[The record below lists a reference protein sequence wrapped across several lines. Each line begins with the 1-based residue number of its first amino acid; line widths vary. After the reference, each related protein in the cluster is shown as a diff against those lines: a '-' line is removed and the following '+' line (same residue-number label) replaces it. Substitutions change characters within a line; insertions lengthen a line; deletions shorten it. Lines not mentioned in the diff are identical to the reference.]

1 MNKRIFIIIIS
12 ILLSSSVFAKTSI
25 DQAITNAAVDIAD
38 KSSAKT
44 ILMIDDFESPTPAMT
59 LYIREQLADTIFAE
73 DGLIQI
79 VTREHMDK
87 IEKELKFQNSGV
99 VSEKTILSVAERLGA
114 RFVVFGK
121 LEEFNSGF
129 ILRVRMLDVKTGAYL
144 FRKTYEFGYSQKT
157 AQLLGNAS
165 TYKKVA
171 IGGIGEI
178 NKNSIAFVAP
188 AAGVTFDVGAIPWI
202 MDREDAVY
210 WVDTSG
216 MIFFDQGDER
226 NAGAAAFAEYLLKD
240 DVCSEFLESVGGL
253 SPYRTVY
260 ESQAYRKNRR
270 GFDEITMAASDEIQ
284 RADFVLMSDA
294 KRRELDELLLYII
307 DKRVT
312 AEDAVRIFAGS

>member
-1 MNKRIFIIIIS
+1 MNKRIFIIIIT
-12 ILLSSSVFAKTSI
+12 ILLSSSVFAKTNI

-38 KSSAKT
+38 KCNAKS

-178 NKNSIAFVAP
+178 NKNSIEFVAP
-188 AAGVTFDVGAIPWI
+188 AAGVAFDFSLWRKFSVGAKILLSYDYHEKQNQIFTIETLGTLRYYIVSFSGEPVSGI
-202 MDREDAVY
+202 YLEAQGGISSLI
-210 WVDTSG
+210 VDSKLKTV
-216 MIFFDQGDER
+216 F
-226 NAGAAAFAEYLLKD
+226 NAGGAAGYRFTLGSFYIEPELRFGYPYMCGA
-240 DVCSEFLESVGGL
+240 GL
-253 SPYRTVY
+253 
-260 ESQAYRKNRR
+260 
-270 GFDEITMAASDEIQ
+270 AAGM
-284 RADFVLMSDA
+284 RF
-294 KRRELDELLLYII
+294 
-307 DKRVT
+307 
-312 AEDAVRIFAGS
+312 

>member
-1 MNKRIFIIIIS
+1 MNKRIFIIIIT

-38 KSSAKT
+38 KCNAKS

-121 LEEFNSGF
+121 LEELNSGF

-178 NKNSIAFVAP
+178 NKNSIEFVAP
-188 AAGVTFDVGAIPWI
+188 AAGVTFDFSLWRKFSVGAKILLSYDYHEKQNQIFTIETLGTLRYYIVSFSGEPVSGI
-202 MDREDAVY
+202 YLEAQGGISSLI
-210 WVDTSG
+210 VDSKLKTV
-216 MIFFDQGDER
+216 F
-226 NAGAAAFAEYLLKD
+226 NAGGAAGYRFTFGSFYIEPELRFGYPYMCVA
-240 DVCSEFLESVGGL
+240 GL
-253 SPYRTVY
+253 
-260 ESQAYRKNRR
+260 
-270 GFDEITMAASDEIQ
+270 AAGM
-284 RADFVLMSDA
+284 RF
-294 KRRELDELLLYII
+294 
-307 DKRVT
+307 
-312 AEDAVRIFAGS
+312 

>member
-1 MNKRIFIIIIS
+1 MYKRIFIIIIT

-38 KSSAKT
+38 KCNAKS

-59 LYIREQLADTIFAE
+59 LYIREQLADTICAE

-114 RFVVFGK
+114 RFAIFGK
-121 LEEFNSGF
+121 LEEFNRGF

-165 TYKKVA
+165 SYKKVA
-171 IGGIGEI
+171 VGGIGEI
-178 NKNSIAFVAP
+178 NKNSIEFIAP
-188 AAGVTFDVGAIPWI
+188 AAGLSFDFSLWRKFSVGAKVLLSYDYHEKQNQILTIETLGTLRYYIVSFSGEPVSGI
-202 MDREDAVY
+202 YLEAQAGASSLL
-210 WVDTSG
+210 VDSKLKTV
-216 MIFFDQGDER
+216 F
-226 NAGAAAFAEYLLKD
+226 NAGVASGYRFTLGSFYVEPEIRFGYPYMCGAGLAAGMRF
-240 DVCSEFLESVGGL
+240 
-253 SPYRTVY
+253 
-260 ESQAYRKNRR
+260 
-270 GFDEITMAASDEIQ
+270 
-284 RADFVLMSDA
+284 
-294 KRRELDELLLYII
+294 
-307 DKRVT
+307 
-312 AEDAVRIFAGS
+312 

>member
-38 KSSAKT
+38 KCNAKS

-171 IGGIGEI
+171 IGCIGEI
-178 NKNSIAFVAP
+178 NKNSIEFVAP
-188 AAGVTFDVGAIPWI
+188 ATGVTFDFSLWRKFSVGAKILLSYDYHEKQNQI
-202 MDREDAVY
+202 FTIETLGTLRYYIVSF
-210 WVDTSG
+210 SG
-216 MIFFDQGDER
+216 EPVSGIYLEAQGGISSLIIDSKLKTVF
-226 NAGAAAFAEYLLKD
+226 NAGGAAGYRFTLGSFYIEPELRFGYPYMCGA
-240 DVCSEFLESVGGL
+240 GL
-253 SPYRTVY
+253 
-260 ESQAYRKNRR
+260 
-270 GFDEITMAASDEIQ
+270 AAGM
-284 RADFVLMSDA
+284 RF
-294 KRRELDELLLYII
+294 
-307 DKRVT
+307 
-312 AEDAVRIFAGS
+312 

>member
-188 AAGVTFDVGAIPWI
+188 AAGVTFDFSLWRKFSVGAKIILSYDYHEKQNQIFTIETLGTLRYYIVSFSGEPVSGI
-202 MDREDAVY
+202 YLEAQGGISSLI
-210 WVDTSG
+210 VDSKLKTV
-216 MIFFDQGDER
+216 F
-226 NAGAAAFAEYLLKD
+226 NAGGAAGYRFRLGSFYIEPELRFGYPYMCGA
-240 DVCSEFLESVGGL
+240 GL
-253 SPYRTVY
+253 
-260 ESQAYRKNRR
+260 
-270 GFDEITMAASDEIQ
+270 AAGM
-284 RADFVLMSDA
+284 RF
-294 KRRELDELLLYII
+294 
-307 DKRVT
+307 
-312 AEDAVRIFAGS
+312 

>member
-1 MNKRIFIIIIS
+1 MYKRIFIIIIT

-25 DQAITNAAVDIAD
+25 DQAITNAAVDITD
-38 KSSAKT
+38 KCNAKS

-99 VSEKTILSVAERLGA
+99 VNEKTILSVAERLGA
-114 RFVVFGK
+114 RFAIFGK

-165 TYKKVA
+165 SYKKVA
-171 IGGIGEI
+171 VGGIGEI
-178 NKNSIAFVAP
+178 NKNSIEFVAP
-188 AAGVTFDVGAIPWI
+188 AAGLSFDFSLWRKFSIGAKVLLSYDYHEKQNQILTIETLGTLRYYIVSFSGEPI
-202 MDREDAVY
+202 SGIYLEAQAGASSLL
-210 WVDTSG
+210 VDSKLKTV
-216 MIFFDQGDER
+216 F
-226 NAGAAAFAEYLLKD
+226 NAGGAAGYRFTLGSFYVEPEIRFGYPYMCGA
-240 DVCSEFLESVGGL
+240 GL
-253 SPYRTVY
+253 
-260 ESQAYRKNRR
+260 
-270 GFDEITMAASDEIQ
+270 AAGM
-284 RADFVLMSDA
+284 RF
-294 KRRELDELLLYII
+294 
-307 DKRVT
+307 
-312 AEDAVRIFAGS
+312 

>member
-1 MNKRIFIIIIS
+1 MNKRIFIIIIT

-38 KSSAKT
+38 KCNAKS

-121 LEEFNSGF
+121 LEELNSGF

-178 NKNSIAFVAP
+178 NKNSIEFVAP
-188 AAGVTFDVGAIPWI
+188 AAGIAFDFSLWRKFSVGAKILLSY
-202 MDREDAVY
+202 DYREKQNQIFTIETLGTLRYYIVSFSGEPVSGIYLEAQGGISSLI
-210 WVDTSG
+210 VDSKLKTV
-216 MIFFDQGDER
+216 F
-226 NAGAAAFAEYLLKD
+226 NAGGAAGYRFTLGSFYIEPELRFGYPYMCGA
-240 DVCSEFLESVGGL
+240 GL
-253 SPYRTVY
+253 
-260 ESQAYRKNRR
+260 
-270 GFDEITMAASDEIQ
+270 AAGM
-284 RADFVLMSDA
+284 RF
-294 KRRELDELLLYII
+294 
-307 DKRVT
+307 
-312 AEDAVRIFAGS
+312 

>member
-1 MNKRIFIIIIS
+1 MYKRIFIIIIT

-25 DQAITNAAVDIAD
+25 DQAITNAAVDITD
-38 KSSAKT
+38 KCNAKS

-114 RFVVFGK
+114 RFAIFGK

-165 TYKKVA
+165 SYKKVA
-171 IGGIGEI
+171 VGGIGEI
-178 NKNSIAFVAP
+178 NKNSIEFVAP
-188 AAGVTFDVGAIPWI
+188 AAGLSFDFSLWRKFSIGAKVLLSYDYHEKQNQILTIETLGTLRYYIVSFSGEPI
-202 MDREDAVY
+202 SGIYLEAQAGASSLL
-210 WVDTSG
+210 VDSKLKTVL
-216 MIFFDQGDER
+216 
-226 NAGAAAFAEYLLKD
+226 NAGGAAGYRFTLGSFYVEPEIRFGYPYMCGA
-240 DVCSEFLESVGGL
+240 GL
-253 SPYRTVY
+253 
-260 ESQAYRKNRR
+260 
-270 GFDEITMAASDEIQ
+270 AAGM
-284 RADFVLMSDA
+284 RF
-294 KRRELDELLLYII
+294 
-307 DKRVT
+307 
-312 AEDAVRIFAGS
+312 

>member
-1 MNKRIFIIIIS
+1 MYKRIFIIIIT

-25 DQAITNAAVDIAD
+25 DQAITNAAVDITD
-38 KSSAKT
+38 KCNAKS

-99 VSEKTILSVAERLGA
+99 VSKKTILSVAERLGA
-114 RFVVFGK
+114 RFVIFGK

-165 TYKKVA
+165 SYKKVA
-171 IGGIGEI
+171 VGGIGEI
-178 NKNSIAFVAP
+178 NKNSIEFVAP
-188 AAGVTFDVGAIPWI
+188 AAGLSFDFSLWRKFSIGAKVLLSYDYHEKQNQILTIETLGTLRYYIVSFSGEPI
-202 MDREDAVY
+202 SGIYLEAQTGASSLL
-210 WVDTSG
+210 VDSKLKTV
-216 MIFFDQGDER
+216 F
-226 NAGAAAFAEYLLKD
+226 NAGGAAGYRFTLGSFYVEPEIRFGYPYMCGA
-240 DVCSEFLESVGGL
+240 GL
-253 SPYRTVY
+253 
-260 ESQAYRKNRR
+260 
-270 GFDEITMAASDEIQ
+270 AAGM
-284 RADFVLMSDA
+284 RF
-294 KRRELDELLLYII
+294 
-307 DKRVT
+307 
-312 AEDAVRIFAGS
+312 

>member
-1 MNKRIFIIIIS
+1 MNKRIFIIIIT

-38 KSSAKT
+38 KCNAKS

-121 LEEFNSGF
+121 LEELNSGF

-188 AAGVTFDVGAIPWI
+188 AAGVTFDFSLWRKFSVGAKILLSYDYHEKQNQIFTIETLGTLRYYIVSFSGEPVSGI
-202 MDREDAVY
+202 YIEAQGGISSLI
-210 WVDTSG
+210 VDSKLKTV
-216 MIFFDQGDER
+216 F
-226 NAGAAAFAEYLLKD
+226 NAGGATGYRFTLGSFYIEPELRFGYPYMCGAGLAAGMRF
-240 DVCSEFLESVGGL
+240 
-253 SPYRTVY
+253 
-260 ESQAYRKNRR
+260 
-270 GFDEITMAASDEIQ
+270 
-284 RADFVLMSDA
+284 
-294 KRRELDELLLYII
+294 
-307 DKRVT
+307 
-312 AEDAVRIFAGS
+312 

>member
-1 MNKRIFIIIIS
+1 MYKRIFIIIIT

-25 DQAITNAAVDIAD
+25 DQAITNAAVDITD
-38 KSSAKT
+38 KCNAKS

-114 RFVVFGK
+114 RFAIFGK

-165 TYKKVA
+165 SYKKVA
-171 IGGIGEI
+171 VGGIGEI
-178 NKNSIAFVAP
+178 NKNSIEFVAP
-188 AAGVTFDVGAIPWI
+188 AAGLSFDFSLWRKFSIGAKVLLSYDYHEKQNQILTIETLGTLRYYIVSFNGEPI
-202 MDREDAVY
+202 SGIYLEAQAGASSLL
-210 WVDTSG
+210 VDSKLKTV
-216 MIFFDQGDER
+216 F
-226 NAGAAAFAEYLLKD
+226 NAGGAAGYRFTLGSFYVEPEIRFGYPYMCGA
-240 DVCSEFLESVGGL
+240 GL
-253 SPYRTVY
+253 
-260 ESQAYRKNRR
+260 
-270 GFDEITMAASDEIQ
+270 AAGM
-284 RADFVLMSDA
+284 RF
-294 KRRELDELLLYII
+294 
-307 DKRVT
+307 
-312 AEDAVRIFAGS
+312 

>member
-1 MNKRIFIIIIS
+1 MYKRIFIIIIT

-38 KSSAKT
+38 KCNAKS

-114 RFVVFGK
+114 RFVIFGK

-165 TYKKVA
+165 SYKKVA
-171 IGGIGEI
+171 VGGIGEI
-178 NKNSIAFVAP
+178 NKNSIEFVAP
-188 AAGVTFDVGAIPWI
+188 AAGLSFDFSLWRKFSIGAKVLLSYDYHEKQNQILTIETLGTLRYYIVSFSGEPI
-202 MDREDAVY
+202 SGIYLEAQAGASSLL
-210 WVDTSG
+210 VDSKLKTV
-216 MIFFDQGDER
+216 F
-226 NAGAAAFAEYLLKD
+226 NAGGAAGYRFTLGSFYVEPEIRFGYPYMCGA
-240 DVCSEFLESVGGL
+240 GL
-253 SPYRTVY
+253 
-260 ESQAYRKNRR
+260 
-270 GFDEITMAASDEIQ
+270 AAGM
-284 RADFVLMSDA
+284 RF
-294 KRRELDELLLYII
+294 
-307 DKRVT
+307 
-312 AEDAVRIFAGS
+312 

>member
-1 MNKRIFIIIIS
+1 MNKRIFIIIIT
-12 ILLSSSVFAKTSI
+12 ILLSSSVFAKTRI

-38 KSSAKT
+38 KCNAQS
-44 ILMIDDFESPTPAMT
+44 ILIIDDFESPTLAMT
-59 LYIREQLADTIFAE
+59 RYIREQLADSIFAE

-79 VTREHMDK
+79 VTREHMSK

-99 VSEKTILSVAERLGA
+99 VCEKTILSVAERLGA

-178 NKNSIAFVAP
+178 NKNSIEFIAP
-188 AAGVTFDVGAIPWI
+188 AAGVAFDFSLWRKFSVGAKILLSYDYHEKQNQIFTIETLGTLRYYIVSFSGEPVSGI
-202 MDREDAVY
+202 YLEALSGISSLI
-210 WVDTSG
+210 VDSKLKTV
-216 MIFFDQGDER
+216 F
-226 NAGAAAFAEYLLKD
+226 NAGGAAGYRFTLGSFYIEPELRFGY
-240 DVCSEFLESVGGL
+240 
-253 SPYRTVY
+253 PYMCGTGI
-260 ESQAYRKNRR
+260 S
-270 GFDEITMAASDEIQ
+270 
-284 RADFVLMSDA
+284 
-294 KRRELDELLLYII
+294 
-307 DKRVT
+307 
-312 AEDAVRIFAGS
+312 AGMRF

>member
-1 MNKRIFIIIIS
+1 MYKRIFIIIIT

-25 DQAITNAAVDIAD
+25 DQAITNAAVDITD
-38 KSSAKT
+38 KCNAKS

-114 RFVVFGK
+114 RFAIFGK

-165 TYKKVA
+165 SYKKVA
-171 IGGIGEI
+171 VGGIGEI
-178 NKNSIAFVAP
+178 NKNSIEFVAP
-188 AAGVTFDVGAIPWI
+188 AAGLSFDFSLWRKFSIGAKVLLSYDYHEKQNQILTIETLGTLRYYIVSFSGEPI
-202 MDREDAVY
+202 SGIYLEAQFGASSLL
-210 WVDTSG
+210 VDSKLKTV
-216 MIFFDQGDER
+216 F
-226 NAGAAAFAEYLLKD
+226 NAGGAAGYRFTLGSFYVEPEIRFGYPYMCGA
-240 DVCSEFLESVGGL
+240 GL
-253 SPYRTVY
+253 
-260 ESQAYRKNRR
+260 
-270 GFDEITMAASDEIQ
+270 AAGM
-284 RADFVLMSDA
+284 RF
-294 KRRELDELLLYII
+294 
-307 DKRVT
+307 
-312 AEDAVRIFAGS
+312 

>member
-1 MNKRIFIIIIS
+1 MNKRIFIIIIT

-38 KSSAKT
+38 KCNAKS

-121 LEEFNSGF
+121 LEELNSGF

-178 NKNSIAFVAP
+178 NKNSIEFVAP
-188 AAGVTFDVGAIPWI
+188 AAGIAFDFSLWRKFSVGAKILLNYDYHEKQNQIFTIETLGTLRYYIVSFSGEPVSGI
-202 MDREDAVY
+202 YLEAQGGISSLI
-210 WVDTSG
+210 VDSKLKTV
-216 MIFFDQGDER
+216 F
-226 NAGAAAFAEYLLKD
+226 NAGGAAGYRFTLGSFYIEPELRFGYPYMCGA
-240 DVCSEFLESVGGL
+240 GL
-253 SPYRTVY
+253 
-260 ESQAYRKNRR
+260 
-270 GFDEITMAASDEIQ
+270 AAGM
-284 RADFVLMSDA
+284 RF
-294 KRRELDELLLYII
+294 
-307 DKRVT
+307 
-312 AEDAVRIFAGS
+312 

>member
-1 MNKRIFIIIIS
+1 MYKRIFIIIIT

-25 DQAITNAAVDIAD
+25 DQAITNAAVDITD
-38 KSSAKT
+38 KCNAKS

-114 RFVVFGK
+114 RFAIFGK

-165 TYKKVA
+165 SYKKVA
-171 IGGIGEI
+171 VGGIGEI
-178 NKNSIAFVAP
+178 NKNSIEFVAP
-188 AAGVTFDVGAIPWI
+188 AAGLSFDFSLWRKFSIGAKVLLSYDYHEKQNQILTIETLGTLRYYIVSFSGEPI
-202 MDREDAVY
+202 SGIYLEAHAGASSLL
-210 WVDTSG
+210 VDSKLKTV
-216 MIFFDQGDER
+216 F
-226 NAGAAAFAEYLLKD
+226 NAGGAAGYRFTLGSFYVEPEIRFGYPYMCGA
-240 DVCSEFLESVGGL
+240 GL
-253 SPYRTVY
+253 
-260 ESQAYRKNRR
+260 
-270 GFDEITMAASDEIQ
+270 AAGM
-284 RADFVLMSDA
+284 RF
-294 KRRELDELLLYII
+294 
-307 DKRVT
+307 
-312 AEDAVRIFAGS
+312 